1 MADGSRKDFLG
12 LSTAAAAGLASGCVP
27 IADAGNVTADL
38 VVVGGR
44 VRTQESDQAVTEA
57 FAVKGGRFM
66 AVGSNEDIQNLTSVN
81 TEVIDASGMTV
92 LPGFIDAHSHPSS
105 AGLNAL

>member
-1 MADGSRKDFLG
+1 MADVSRKDFLG

-44 VRTQESDQAVTEA
+44 EYVR
-57 FAVKGGRFM
+57 RR
-66 AVGSNEDIQNLTSVN
+66 
-81 TEVIDASGMTV
+81 VIR
-92 LPGFIDAHSHPSS
+92 
-105 AGLNAL
+105 